1 MKYFRLCFFLLL
13 GAALFA
19 APGNRPPL
27 RVVSQTVGTDELLLA
42 LADPSQIAA
51 LSHLAKDPAYSP
63 VAMEAKKYPT
73 LQTSDAESILKFHPD
88 LVLIAS
94 YTRAET
100 KALLQRAGVKLLS
113 LDHFENLDDLF
124 ANTRAIGL
132 ALGHPDRAET
142 VIHDWKLRVATLQA
156 KLKGVRPVRVL
167 AASTYPF
174 TAGADTTFQDVCD
187 HAGAL
192 NVAAEAGLRGHQ
204 PTPTEKLLTWN
215 IEALVASGEDG
226 SGDQGSGIVARL
238 RELPSYKFLRA
249 MKAGRVVLVSGP
261 RMASTAQARLDA
273 YEELARALHPES
285 FK

>member
-1 MKYFRLCFFLLL
+1 MFRVLL
-13 GAALFA
+13 GLLASALLFA
-19 APGNRPPL
+19 GAPK

-51 LSHLAKDPAYSP
+51 LSHIAKDPAYSP
-63 VAMEAKKYPT
+63 VAKEAGKYPI

-100 KALLQRAGVKLLS
+100 KTLLQRAGVKLLS
-113 LDHFENLDDLF
+113 LDHFESLDDLY
-124 ANTRAIGL
+124 ANARTIGA
-132 ALGHPDRAET
+132 ALGHPDRAEKIIR
-142 VIHDWKLRVATLQA
+142 VWQQRVATLQA
-156 KLKGVRPVRVL
+156 KLQGVRSVRVL

-174 TAGADTTFQDVCD
+174 TAGAETTFQDVCD

-192 NVAAEAGLRGHQ
+192 NVAAEAGIKGHQ

-215 IEALVASGEDG
+215 IEALVASGEEG
-226 SGDQGSGIVARL
+226 SHGSHIVARL
-238 RELPSYKFLRA
+238 REIPSYKFLPA

-273 YEELARALHPES
+273 YAELARALHPER

>member
-1 MKYFRLCFFLLL
+1 MLRRTVLSLFASAL
-13 GAALFA
+13 LFA
-19 APGNRPPL
+19 APPK

-51 LSHLAKDPAYSP
+51 LSHLAKDPAFSP
-63 VAMEAKKYPT
+63 VAREAANYPV
-73 LQTSDAESILKFHPD
+73 LRTSDAESILKFHPD

-100 KALLQRAGVKLLS
+100 KALLRRTGVKLLVLEKYES
-113 LDHFENLDDLF
+113 LEDLY
-124 ANTRAIGL
+124 ANARAIGS
-132 ALGHPDRAET
+132 ALGHADRAEAAILT
-142 VIHDWKLRVATLQA
+142 WQHRVAELQ
-156 KLKGVRPVRVL
+156 KRLKGTRPIRVL
-167 AASTYPF
+167 PVSTFPF
-174 TAGADTTFQDVCD
+174 TAGADTTFQDVCE

-192 NVAAEAGLRGHQ
+192 NVAAEAGLKGHQ

-215 IEALVASGEDG
+215 AEVLVASGEEG
-226 SGDQGSGIVARL
+226 ATVIERL
-238 RELPSYKFLRA
+238 RGLPAYKFLPA

>member
-1 MKYFRLCFFLLL
+1 MILVRNCFFLLL
-13 GAALFA
+13 GAALSA
-19 APGNRPPL
+19 APPQRIPS

-51 LSHLAKDPAYSP
+51 LSHLAKDPVFSP
-63 VAMEAKKYPT
+63 VANEAANHPC
-73 LQTSDAESILKFHPD
+73 LSTSDAESILKFHPD

-100 KALLQRAGVKLLS
+100 KALLRRTGVKLLI
-113 LDHFENLDDLF
+113 LERFENLDDLY
-124 ANTRAIGL
+124 ANARLIGS
-132 ALGHPDRAET
+132 ALGHPDRAEDA
-142 VIHDWKLRVATLQA
+142 IRSWQRRVAALGKKLQD
-156 KLKGVRPVRVL
+156 VHPVRVL
-167 AASTYPF
+167 AASTFPF
-174 TAGADTTFQDVCD
+174 TAGAETTFQDVCE

-192 NVAAEAGLRGHQ
+192 NVAAEAGLKGHQ

-215 IEALVASGEDG
+215 AEVLVASGEEG
-226 SGDQGSGIVARL
+226 NHVIERL
-238 RELPSYKFLRA
+238 RELPPYKFLPA

-273 YEELARALHPES
+273 YEELARALHPER

>member
-1 MKYFRLCFFLLL
+1 MLQLRYWIFLLL

-19 APGNRPPL
+19 APPK

-51 LSHLAKDPAYSP
+51 LSHLAKDPAFSP
-63 VAMEAKKYPT
+63 VAKEAANHPV
-73 LQTSDAESILKFHPD
+73 LRTSDAESILKFHPD

-100 KALLQRAGVKLLS
+100 KALLRRTGVKLLVLEKYES
-113 LDHFENLDDLF
+113 LEDLY
-124 ANTRAIGL
+124 ANARAIGA

-142 VIHDWKLRVATLQA
+142 VILTWRQRVASLQN
-156 KLKGVRPVRVL
+156 KLKGTRPVRVL
-167 AASTYPF
+167 PASTFPF
-174 TAGADTTFQDVCD
+174 TAGADTTFQDVCE

-192 NVAAEAGLRGHQ
+192 NVAAEAGLKGHQ
-204 PTPTEKLLTWN
+204 PTPAEKLLTWN
-215 IEALVASGEDG
+215 AEVLVASGEEG
-226 SGDQGSGIVARL
+226 TTVIQRL
-238 RELPSYKFLRA
+238 RELPAYKFLPA
-249 MKAGRVVLVSGP
+249 MKAGRIVLVSGP

-273 YEELARALHPES
+273 YEELARALHPER

>member
-1 MKYFRLCFFLLL
+1 L

-19 APGNRPPL
+19 APPQ

-51 LSHLAKDPAYSP
+51 LSHLSKDPIFSP
-63 VAMEAKKYPT
+63 VAREAASHAC
-73 LQTSDAESILKFHPD
+73 LRTSDAESILKFHPD

-100 KALLQRAGVKLLS
+100 KALLRKTGVKLLV
-113 LDHFENLDDLF
+113 LERFESLDDLY
-124 ANTRAIGL
+124 ANARAIGS
-132 ALGHPDRAET
+132 ALGHPDRAEAAILGWQRRVT
-142 VIHDWKLRVATLQA
+142 GLKEKLQ
-156 KLKGVRPVRVL
+156 GVRPVRVL
-167 AASTYPF
+167 PASTFPF
-174 TAGADTTFQDVCD
+174 TSGAGTTFQDVCE

-215 IEALVASGEDG
+215 VEVLVASGEEG
-226 SGDQGSGIVARL
+226 LRVIERL
-238 RELPSYKFLRA
+238 RELPSYKFLPA
-249 MKAGRVVLVSGP
+249 MRAGRVVLVSGP
-261 RMASTAQARLDA
+261 RMASTAHARLDA
-273 YEELARALHPES
+273 YEELARALHPER